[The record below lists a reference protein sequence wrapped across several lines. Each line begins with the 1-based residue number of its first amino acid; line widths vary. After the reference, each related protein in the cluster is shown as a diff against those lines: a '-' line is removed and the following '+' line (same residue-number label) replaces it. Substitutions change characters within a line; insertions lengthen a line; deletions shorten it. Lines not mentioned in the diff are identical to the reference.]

1 MSKLSIGTVLVA
13 VIIIGLLSISPFQ
26 KQHETN
32 QNAENNR
39 NPVKG
44 YTLDLQQQRENC
56 YNNILLLGIFDE
68 KQIENVKLELKFY
81 LKDLEKIN
89 NKIKEGNSKNQ
100 ILNESIELDI
110 LLIKKTLTAIET
122 KDESYLYDISEIY
135 HNLIKY
141 HDLLNV

>member
-39 NPVKG
+39 NLVKG

>member
-1 MSKLSIGTVLVA
+1 MSKLSIGIVLVA
-13 VIIIGLLSISPFQ
+13 VIIIGLLTISSFQ
-26 KQHETN
+26 KQHETD
-32 QNAENNR
+32 QNVENNH
-39 NPVKG
+39 NLVKG

-68 KQIENVKLELKFY
+68 NQIENVKLELKIY
-81 LKDLEKIN
+81 LKNLEKIN
-89 NKIKEGNSKNQ
+89 NKIKAGNSKNQ

-141 HDLLNV
+141 HDLLSV

>member
-26 KQHETN
+26 KQH
-32 QNAENNR
+32 ENNR

-100 ILNESIELDI
+100 ILNESIELDKI
-110 LLIKKTLTAIET
+110 LIKKTLTAIET

>member
-1 MSKLSIGTVLVA
+1 MLSLP
-13 VIIIGLLSISPFQ
+13 PFQ

-39 NPVKG
+39 NLVKG

>member
-39 NPVKG
+39 NLVKG

-81 LKDLEKIN
+81 LKKKKKIN